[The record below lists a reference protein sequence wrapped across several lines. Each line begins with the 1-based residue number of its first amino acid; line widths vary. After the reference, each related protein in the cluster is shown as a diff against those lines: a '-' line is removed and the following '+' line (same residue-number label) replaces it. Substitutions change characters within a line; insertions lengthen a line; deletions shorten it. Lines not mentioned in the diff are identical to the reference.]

1 MSGRVALPDGAT
13 IVVIG
18 GGPAGSFFAIRALR
32 KAREHGRR
40 LDLLILEK
48 EQELNFYESACPFA
62 SRGGCNYC
70 AGGISP
76 KLAEVLREDG
86 LALPD
91 GIVQGRTDRIVVHGD
106 WKSIELTVPEG
117 KEVLSVFRGSRPNK
131 RLERY
136 TNFDS
141 YLLSRAVDEGAR
153 VITAEA
159 REAHFSADG
168 RPLIGYRV
176 ADGERVRDETV
187 GADLAVFAGGVNQQM
202 GKEAGSGRLFQM
214 VEELIPDYRPPKV
227 RQALISEMQGEEDDL
242 RYMAGELHFAQY
254 GSKDLRIEMSSLIPK
269 ERWMTVVLLG
279 KSVDEA
285 RPTEYLEIV
294 KGFLGLPHIRRLLPG
309 EVNLKPVCL
318 CHPNMTVGMAR
329 NPFGHR
335 TAVIGDMAVSRL
347 YKDGILSA
355 YTTANALADCIFS
368 SGVDRG
374 SLKMFYRPTVADLH
388 GDNRFG
394 KMVFF
399 VTREVFSR
407 PILSRIFYQ
416 SLLTERR
423 NKPRHKRRLAGVLW
437 KISSGDETYRR
448 IFAETLRP
456 RTAWLIFAGGVLVTI
471 RNYLT
476 ERLFGLEWGD
486 FGRYPTGVPLEE
498 VEKKRRE
505 IMTVLGLEPFTGQ
518 PEFERMYSIRM
529 KADEKA
535 VFRQLGKFGDED
547 RKYFKPR
554 FVNVHRTVGGP
565 NEVGS
570 TVRYDVL
577 LSRLSFNVVL
587 EKVVAGRYLLYRV
600 QGGFPRG
607 GVLTFDIDRSRPGG
621 GFLTIYVAFNFP
633 TSRNPLKR
641 LGWYLFKLAFPGYVH
656 DVIWNHSL
664 CELKHVAELDQE

>member
-86 LALPD
+86 LVLPD

-106 WKSIELTVPEG
+106 WKSIELAVPEG

-136 TNFDS
+136 SNFDS

-153 VITAEA
+153 VITAQA

-202 GKEAGSGRLFQM
+202 GKEAGSGRLFRM
-214 VEELIPDYRPPKV
+214 AEELIPDYRPPKV

-335 TAVIGDMAVSRL
+335 TAVIGD
-347 YKDGILSA
+347 K
-355 YTTANALADCIFS
+355 
-368 SGVDRG
+368 
-374 SLKMFYRPTVADLH
+374 
-388 GDNRFG
+388 
-394 KMVFF
+394 
-399 VTREVFSR
+399 
-407 PILSRIFYQ
+407 
-416 SLLTERR
+416 
-423 NKPRHKRRLAGVLW
+423 
-437 KISSGDETYRR
+437 TYRR

-505 IMTVLGLEPFTGQ
+505 ILAVLGLEPFAGQ

-554 FVNVHRTVGGP
+554 FVNVHRSVGGP

-587 EKVVAGRYLLYRV
+587 EKVVAGRYLLYRL

-607 GVLTFDIDRSRPGG
+607 GVLAFDIDRSRLGG

>member
-76 KLAEVLREDG
+76 KLAEVLRADG
-86 LALPD
+86 LAMPD

-168 RPLIGYRV
+168 RALIGYRV

-202 GKEAGSGRLFQM
+202 GKEAGSGRLFRM

-285 RPTEYLEIV
+285 RPTEYLALI
-294 KGFLGLPHIRRLLPG
+294 HISEPTRR
-309 EVNLKPVCL
+309 
-318 CHPNMTVGMAR
+318 T
-329 NPFGHR
+329 
-335 TAVIGDMAVSRL
+335 
-347 YKDGILSA
+347 
-355 YTTANALADCIFS
+355 
-368 SGVDRG
+368 
-374 SLKMFYRPTVADLH
+374 
-388 GDNRFG
+388 
-394 KMVFF
+394 
-399 VTREVFSR
+399 
-407 PILSRIFYQ
+407 PISY
-416 SLLTERR
+416 
-423 NKPRHKRRLAGVLW
+423 
-437 KISSGDETYRR
+437 
-448 IFAETLRP
+448 
-456 RTAWLIFAGGVLVTI
+456 
-471 RNYLT
+471 
-476 ERLFGLEWGD
+476 
-486 FGRYPTGVPLEE
+486 
-498 VEKKRRE
+498 
-505 IMTVLGLEPFTGQ
+505 
-518 PEFERMYSIRM
+518 
-529 KADEKA
+529 A
-535 VFRQLGKFGDED
+535 VFCLKKKKLVEQAGAARRQL
-547 RKYFKPR
+547 
-554 FVNVHRTVGGP
+554 
-565 NEVGS
+565 
-570 TVRYDVL
+570 
-577 LSRLSFNVVL
+577 
-587 EKVVAGRYLLYRV
+587 
-600 QGGFPRG
+600 
-607 GVLTFDIDRSRPGG
+607 
-621 GFLTIYVAFNFP
+621 
-633 TSRNPLKR
+633 
-641 LGWYLFKLAFPGYVH
+641 
-656 DVIWNHSL
+656 
-664 CELKHVAELDQE
+664 

>member
-106 WKSIELTVPEG
+106 WKSIELTVPAG
-117 KEVLSVFRGSRPNK
+117 G
-131 RLERY
+131 
-136 TNFDS
+136 
-141 YLLSRAVDEGAR
+141 R
-153 VITAEA
+153 V
-159 REAHFSADG
+159 
-168 RPLIGYRV
+168 LIGYRV

-368 SGVDRG
+368 YGVDRG

-416 SLLTERR
+416 SLLTERKNR
-423 NKPRHKRRLAGVLW
+423 PRQKRRLAGVLW
-437 KISSGDETYRR
+437 KISSGDDTYRH

-476 ERLFGLEWGD
+476 ESPYGLEWGD
-486 FGRYPTGVPLEE
+486 FGRYPTGVPLE
-498 VEKKRRE
+498 
-505 IMTVLGLEPFTGQ
+505 
-518 PEFERMYSIRM
+518 
-529 KADEKA
+529 
-535 VFRQLGKFGDED
+535 
-547 RKYFKPR
+547 
-554 FVNVHRTVGGP
+554 
-565 NEVGS
+565 
-570 TVRYDVL
+570 
-577 LSRLSFNVVL
+577 LSL
-587 EKVVAGRYLLYRV
+587 
-600 QGGFPRG
+600 
-607 GVLTFDIDRSRPGG
+607 IH
-621 GFLTIYVAFNFP
+621 I
-633 TSRNPLKR
+633 
-641 LGWYLFKLAFPGYVH
+641 
-656 DVIWNHSL
+656 
-664 CELKHVAELDQE
+664 